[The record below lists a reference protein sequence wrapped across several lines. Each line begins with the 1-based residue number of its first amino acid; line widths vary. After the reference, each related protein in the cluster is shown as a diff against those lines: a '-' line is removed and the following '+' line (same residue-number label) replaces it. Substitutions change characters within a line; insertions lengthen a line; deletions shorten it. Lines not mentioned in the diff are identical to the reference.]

1 MTSISGA
8 GGGAS
13 SLIQML
19 QQRFQ
24 QADTDGDDA
33 LSLDEFSAA
42 APQAGPGGPQGAGGP
57 PDPSEIFSKADAD
70 GDGSLSESEFKSVSE
85 NMGHGTKSALIDV
98 QEMFSKADANGDG
111 SVSEDEFAAAAP
123 KGPPPNGG
131 AGGPPPGPPPSG
143 SGDDEDALSSIFDAL
158 DANGDGSLSEDEFA
172 AALDGSQDTAS
183 NDDADAQILNLLK
196 QASDLYSNSAAQ
208 SKSSAQGI
216 AA

>member
-1 MTSISGA
+1 MTSVSGA
-8 GGGAS
+8 GGGTSA
-13 SLIQML
+13 LIQML

-24 QADTDGDDA
+24 EADTDGDDA

-42 APQAGPGGPQGAGGP
+42 APQGGPGGPQDAGGP
-57 PDPSEIFSKADAD
+57 PDPAKIFSKADAD
-70 GDGSLSESEFKSVSE
+70 GDGSLSESEFKSVFE
-85 NMGHGTKSALIDV
+85 NMGHGAKSALIDA
-98 QEMFSKADANGDG
+98 QELFSQADANGDG
-111 SVSEDEFAAAAP
+111 SLSEDEFAAAAP
-123 KGPPPNGG
+123 KGPPP
-131 AGGPPPGPPPSG
+131 GGPPPGSPPSG

-158 DANGDGSLSEDEFA
+158 DTNGDGSLTEDELA